1 MCPWFRIPSTVIYR
15 NINSHCLPPLQLLL
29 LTMRLC
35 ELSLW
40 IIQHL
45 LDIFKS
51 LITIYVW
58 GLLLFSFTK
67 STILTISY
75 VFSFFSDLQIICLD
89 SNHLRFM
96 DSISIRGYL
105 VVAYLERSV
114 LTLSNF
120 FRCFYLVRE
129 FSKSVLQIIYFFK
142 KILHLRAVLM
152 LEVIQ

>member
-1 MCPWFRIPSTVIYR
+1 
-15 NINSHCLPPLQLLL
+15 
-29 LTMRLC
+29 
-35 ELSLW
+35 
-40 IIQHL
+40 
-45 LDIFKS
+45 
-51 LITIYVW
+51 
-58 GLLLFSFTK
+58 
-67 STILTISY
+67 
-75 VFSFFSDLQIICLD
+75 
-89 SNHLRFM
+89 M